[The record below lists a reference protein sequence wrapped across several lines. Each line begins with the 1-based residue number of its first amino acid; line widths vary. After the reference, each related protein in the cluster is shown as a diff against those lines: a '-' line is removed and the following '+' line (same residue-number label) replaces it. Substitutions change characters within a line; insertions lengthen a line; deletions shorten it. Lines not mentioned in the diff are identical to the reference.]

1 MQATRARTIQAPV
14 TRCCPVCQTAL
25 TPESRVCDC
34 CGLVLQ
40 SALPASQ
47 GPLAPGAANLPALAG
62 AAPTCLRCG
71 ASQRTTARVCARCG
85 TPLVAP
91 ALPQPGQTLDQGRY
105 TVQRVLSRGGMGM
118 LYLASD
124 HRAFDRPVVIK
135 ALFDLDHASP
145 RLMNNLDRERLHQ
158 EGRLLAM
165 LQHPH
170 IPQIYGYF
178 QDGPQRYIVMQYID
192 GTDLLQALT
201 HIDEEDGQPHPGQPY
216 PLEQVVRWGTTL
228 CNVLEY
234 LATSQLY
241 PIVHQDI
248 KPANLVLNQCNN
260 ELYLVDFGTATTRW
274 LLPTGSRMGEQI
286 GPFGTP
292 GYAPP
297 EQYSGQSEP
306 RSDMYALAATLYH
319 LATDDDPGQ
328 HPFDFPRLGYL
339 GDVGAVL
346 RTALDR
352 DVTRRP
358 TAAMF
363 RQQLALVPGPLVLP
377 SRYAP
382 DGTPLGD
389 IGTLVRW
396 CEQHWN
402 MAILWLAS
410 TLPDQIAAWW
420 GLTSRMHEL
429 RTLARQ
435 HRDQHAALDA
445 ALALLDPDDFA
456 QQPSRLLVATRV
468 LDFGRVTSTNQER
481 TLTIANTGRRY
492 VRARLLRPDW
502 LLAAPADILLAP
514 GQQVPL
520 KLYLDLAQTRR
531 GDILHDMVLVQTAN
545 DTLAR
550 FTVRAAV
557 SHWKPWR

>member
-1 MQATRARTIQAPV
+1 MMI
-14 TRCCPVCQTAL
+14 
-25 TPESRVCDC
+25 
-34 CGLVLQ
+34 
-40 SALPASQ
+40 
-47 GPLAPGAANLPALAG
+47 
-62 AAPTCLRCG
+62 
-71 ASQRTTARVCARCG
+71 
-85 TPLVAP
+85 
-91 ALPQPGQTLDQGRY
+91 
-105 TVQRVLSRGGMGM
+105 
-118 LYLASD
+118 
-124 HRAFDRPVVIK
+124 
-135 ALFDLDHASP
+135 
-145 RLMNNLDRERLHQ
+145 
-158 EGRLLAM
+158 
-165 LQHPH
+165 
-170 IPQIYGYF
+170 
-178 QDGPQRYIVMQYID
+178 
-192 GTDLLQALT
+192 
-201 HIDEEDGQPHPGQPY
+201 
-216 PLEQVVRWGTTL
+216 
-228 CNVLEY
+228 
-234 LATSQLY
+234 
-241 PIVHQDI
+241 
-248 KPANLVLNQCNN
+248 
-260 ELYLVDFGTATTRW
+260 
-274 LLPTGSRMGEQI
+274 
-286 GPFGTP
+286 
-292 GYAPP
+292 
-297 EQYSGQSEP
+297 
-306 RSDMYALAATLYH
+306 
-319 LATDDDPGQ
+319 PGQ

-402 MAILWLAS
+402 TAILWLAS

-445 ALALLDPDDFA
+445 VLALLDPDDFA

-468 LDFGRVTSTNQER
+468 LDFGPVTSTNQER

-520 KLYLDLAQTRR
+520 KLCLDLAQTRR
-531 GDILHDMVLVQTAN
+531 GDILHDTVLVQTAN

-557 SHWKPWR
+557 SQWKPWR